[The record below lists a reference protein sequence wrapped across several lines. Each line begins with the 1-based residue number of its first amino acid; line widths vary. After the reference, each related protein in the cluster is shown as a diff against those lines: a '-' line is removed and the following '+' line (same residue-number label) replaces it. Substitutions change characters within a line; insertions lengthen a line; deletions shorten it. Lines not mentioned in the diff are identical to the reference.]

1 MNKYIFKYEK
11 LNGKKIDVLN
21 FVSKDETSFVLEKN
35 CEHQILKFI
44 LPDALR
50 GIDESTI
57 DYRLNINLL
66 EAHNLE
72 YIRDLTFIGSKIRFY
87 NFEKCS
93 FKTLERA
100 TFLDSHIE
108 GIKLPSSLEDIEENA
123 FNGSKLSTIIF
134 PSTLRVIGLKSFA
147 DCKNL
152 TKIVLPE
159 NLNYLSDRAFENCE
173 NLEEVTLPK
182 ALKYMTDHTF
192 ENCHNLKTII
202 VPKDIK
208 PENFEWIMS
217 KDSLKNIKKIKYLGN
232 KKETIDFLEKYCL
245 NKGFKFEANSI
256 DYLLKNGK
264 SFKEINDFYIN
275 EAIR

>member
-11 LNGKKIDVLN
+11 LNGKKIDILN
-21 FVSKDETSFVLEKN
+21 FASKDETSFVLEKN
-35 CEHQILKFI
+35 CEHQILRFI
-44 LPDALR
+44 LPDALK
-50 GIDESTI
+50 GIDENTI

-100 TFLDSHIE
+100 TFLNSHLE
-108 GIKLPSSLEDIEENA
+108 EIKLPSSLEVIEENA
-123 FNGSKLSTIIF
+123 FNDSKLSAITF
-134 PSTLRVIGLKSFA
+134 PSTLRNIGLKSFA
-147 DCKNL
+147 NCKNL

-159 NLNYLSDRAFENCE
+159 NLNCLSDRVFENCE

-182 ALKYMTDHTF
+182 ALEYMTDYTF
-192 ENCHNLKTII
+192 ENCYNLKTII
-202 VPKDIK
+202 IPKDIK
-208 PENFEWIMS
+208 PANFEWIIS
-217 KDSLKNIKKIKYLGN
+217 KDSFKNVKKIKYLGSE
-232 KKETIDFLEKYCL
+232 KEMIGFLEKYCL

-264 SFKEINDFYIN
+264 SFKEINNIYIN